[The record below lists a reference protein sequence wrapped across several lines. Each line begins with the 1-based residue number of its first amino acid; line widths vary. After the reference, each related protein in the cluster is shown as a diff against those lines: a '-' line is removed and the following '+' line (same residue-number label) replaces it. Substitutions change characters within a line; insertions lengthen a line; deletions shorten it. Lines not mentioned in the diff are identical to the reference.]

1 MVTVIGYKPVEKED
15 GTIFFKLQLQGGAEP
30 VMSQS
35 SGRFYLTAR
44 TCSIPTTFDEETCKR
59 LVGTTLKGS
68 VIKVET
74 EEYDYKVPETGE
86 LISLTHR
93 WEYDP
98 YGLTSEENQTQPVRK
113 DMEFA

>member
-15 GTIFFKLQLQGGAEP
+15 GTVFFKLQLQGGAEP

-35 SGRFYLTAR
+35 TGKYYLTAR
-44 TCSIPTTFDEETCKR
+44 TCSIPTTFNENECKR
-59 LVGTTLKGS
+59 LVGTNLQGS
-68 VIKVET
+68 IIKVQT
-74 EEYDYKVPETGE
+74 DEYDYKVPETGE

-98 YGLTSEENQTQPVRK
+98 YGLASEDNKTQPVRN